1 MTKRIMNVSIFKS
14 LCAIAV
20 VALFMV
26 QDLTAQSVRAGSV
39 YSRFGIG
46 EIQAFHSSQ
55 AAGMG
60 GGGYALSSGR
70 YKTFA
75 NPASWSNQLLTGVA
89 GGLSYE
95 GLTIDDGSSDVS
107 RVGSGSLNSIQFG
120 FPIKERRI
128 GVGLSFAPFTR
139 VGYDIRLLDQ
149 LDGST
154 ATGDSANYTIDYLGN
169 GGLHSFTSGLGF
181 AVGER
186 LSFGISSDFIFGLL
200 EESRETNF
208 VDPSFSPTR
217 LTQAT
222 RLSGLRAT
230 IGAQGNLSNV
240 AKDGDRLTAGITF
253 TTPTTL
259 NGNRTNVFG
268 TTQDR
273 DTLGTSIDASVSLP
287 IGFAAGLGYTVD
299 SRWVL
304 VSDLVYQPWTNFES
318 QTSLPG
324 YTPGSTVGLR
334 DRIRLSA
341 GAEVLPAGRDV
352 FAPYWERV
360 AYRLGFF
367 YDQGYISPD
376 GVNDVNTIGITA
388 GLSVPM
394 GVPGTRVDITTEVG
408 RRGQTQNGL
417 VRDTFFKFGLNLNIG
432 ERWFVKRKLG

>member
-1 MTKRIMNVSIFKS
+1 MRTHLHLLRAFIVVGLAVLTVSEDVK
-14 LCAIAV
+14 
-20 VALFMV
+20 
-26 QDLTAQSVRAGSV
+26 AQSVRAGSV

-55 AAGMG
+55 VAAMG

-70 YKTFA
+70 YKTFS
-75 NPASWSNQLLTGVA
+75 NPASWSNQVLTGVS

-95 GLTIDDGSSDVS
+95 GLTIDDGTNEVS
-107 RVGSGSLNSIQFG
+107 RVGSGSLSSIQFG
-120 FPIKERRI
+120 FPLLVRRL

-139 VGYDIRLLDQ
+139 VGYDIRVLDQ

-169 GGLHSFTSGLGF
+169 GGLHSFTAGLGL
-181 AVGER
+181 AINPR
-186 LSFGISSDFIFGLL
+186 LSVGVSTDFIFGLL
-200 EESRETNF
+200 EETRETNF
-208 VDPSFSPTR
+208 VDPAFASTR

-230 IGAQGNLSNV
+230 IGVQGNLTGV
-240 AKDGDRLTAGITF
+240 AKDGDRLSIGLAF

-268 TTQDR
+268 TSQDR
-273 DTLGTSIDASVSLP
+273 DTLGTSIDTSVSLP
-287 IGFAAGLGYTVD
+287 IGVAGGLAYSFD
-299 SRWVL
+299 SRWVFL
-304 VSDLVYQPWTNFES
+304 ADFAYQPWTNFES
-318 QTSLPG
+318 ETTLPG
-324 YTPGSTVGLR
+324 YTPGNPNTLR
-334 DRIRLSA
+334 NRIRVSG

-376 GVNDVNTIGITA
+376 GITDINTIGITA

-394 GVPGTRVDITTEVG
+394 GVPGTRVDIISEVG
-408 RRGQTQNGL
+408 RRGQTLNGL